1 MPSNNDPWGDCA
13 VYTSQIVQQP
23 GELVCAKGRLHETMQ
38 AFYAMIALFPKWC
51 NKLNGRILASLANN
65 DV

>member
-23 GELVCAKGRLHETMQ
+23 GELVCAKGRLHDTQ
-38 AFYAMIALFPKWC
+38 
-51 NKLNGRILASLANN
+51 LNISILRN
-65 DV
+65 DCIVSQVVQ